1 MMAEPRRKTVLGDSS
16 LHEKAQHP
24 TLVQDQD
31 QDQDRLDV
39 R

>member
-1 MMAEPRRKTVLGDSS
+1 MMACEPRRKTVLGDSS

-31 QDQDRLDV
+31 RLDV